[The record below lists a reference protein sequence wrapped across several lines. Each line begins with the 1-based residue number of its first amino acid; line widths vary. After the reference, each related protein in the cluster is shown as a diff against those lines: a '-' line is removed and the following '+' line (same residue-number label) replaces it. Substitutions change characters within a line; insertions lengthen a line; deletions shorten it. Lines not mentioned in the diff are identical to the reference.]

1 MSATRPLKTLLL
13 IDNNPEF
20 RQLLSSFCKKQGY
33 NVDAYDNFHAA
44 LDPLEQRLYDLI
56 ILDLNLPI
64 IDGAQALGILSGFAT
79 KTPIILTHQGDESI
93 LLALKSAAERRHTP
107 IKGTLRKPIDLDL
120 LGQLINSEPAQA
132 EQNQAPPP
140 TNSLE
145 LFEIFDLVNRNR
157 ITCVYQPKINLRTG
171 LVSGLEVL
179 ARLKG
184 ARGELISPD
193 RFIPQIEDK
202 PFINVFNEQLLDQAL
217 RLQRKLF
224 DDGLE
229 LDMAINI
236 SAHSLLSET
245 FPDDL
250 NDKLQHHQIDPSKI
264 TLEITESHA
273 ISHSSQSLI
282 IMARLRIR
290 GFKLSIDDFG
300 TGYSSLSTFNEVP
313 FNELKI
319 DKCFTQELGQSHKAQ
334 KIFELAIR
342 LAQDLN
348 ITAVAEGI
356 EDAHTE
362 QLAKQ
367 MGCHIGQGY
376 LYSKPLE
383 EAALLEWLS
392 QQQISSPDTASLH
405 TL

>member
-1 MSATRPLKTLLL
+1 MNAPPKTLLL
-13 IDNNPEF
+13 IDNNPQF
-20 RQLLSSFCKKQGY
+20 RQLLSHFCKEQGY
-33 NVDAYDNFHAA
+33 QVDAYSNFHAA
-44 LDPLEQRLYDLI
+44 IGPLEQRLYDLI
-56 ILDLNLPI
+56 ILDLDLPV

-93 LLALKSAAERRHTP
+93 LLALKSAAARRHTP
-107 IKGTLRKPIDLDL
+107 IRGTLRKPFDLDQLSQL
-120 LGQLINSEPAQA
+120 LNSEPAQA
-132 EQNQAPPP
+132 EQHQACRH

-157 ITCVYQPKINLRTG
+157 IACVYQPKINLRTG
-171 LVSGLEVL
+171 LITGLEVL

-217 RLQRKLF
+217 RLQRRLI
-224 DDGLE
+224 DRGLE

-250 NDKLQHHQIDPSKI
+250 EDKLQHHQIDPRKI

-282 IMARLRIR
+282 IMARLRIK

-319 DKCFTQELGQSHKAQ
+319 DKCFTQELGQSRKAQ

-356 EDAHTE
+356 EDASTE

-367 MGCHIGQGY
+367 MGCHTGQGY
-376 LYSKPLE
+376 HYSKPLE
-383 EAALLEWLS
+383 EAALLKWLN
-392 QQQISSPDTASLH
+392 QQETNSSNAASLYK
-405 TL
+405 L